1 MAYAIAAVAWD
12 AADETG
18 DASCRERSRAALQ
31 MVDAD
36 IMALMTKC
44 TLYTFA
50 TKYCNAMLRH
60 VYLRRALLRG
70 PFIAAVRVQHQ
81 LSCLVTTQ
89 SALLPIRCC
98 CSSRRVRHT

>member
-1 MAYAIAAVAWD
+1 MAYAIAAMAWD
-12 AADETG
+12 AADGTG
-18 DASCRERSRAALQ
+18 DASCRDRSRAALQ

-50 TKYCNAMLRH
+50 TKYCNIMLRH

-70 PFIAAVRVQHQ
+70 PFIAKVRTQHQ
-81 LSCLVTTQ
+81 MSHLMLT
-89 SALLPIRCC
+89 
-98 CSSRRVRHT
+98 